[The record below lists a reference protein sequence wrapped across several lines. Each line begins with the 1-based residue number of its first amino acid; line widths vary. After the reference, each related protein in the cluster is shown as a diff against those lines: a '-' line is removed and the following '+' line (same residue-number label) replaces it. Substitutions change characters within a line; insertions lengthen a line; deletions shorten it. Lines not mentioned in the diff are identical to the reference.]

1 MGGAQVMAVLMGQND
16 DETTAFGGSVFSG
29 KPFWLNGK
37 TLQCIIVGEHTEI
50 CCICLNMKT

>member
-1 MGGAQVMAVLMGQND
+1 MDGGAQVMAVLMG
-16 DETTAFGGSVFSG
+16 FGGSVFSG

-50 CCICLNMKT
+50 CCICLNLKT